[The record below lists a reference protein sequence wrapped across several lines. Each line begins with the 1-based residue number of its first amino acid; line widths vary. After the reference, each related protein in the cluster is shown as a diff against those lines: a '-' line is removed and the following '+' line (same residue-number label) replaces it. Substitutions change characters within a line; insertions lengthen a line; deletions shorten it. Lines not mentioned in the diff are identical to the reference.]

1 MKQNK
6 KPPYCHSRVGGNPD
20 LNLSEMFRD
29 YRNLKSLDSRLHG
42 NDGAGIAYFNLLYR
56 QISDD
61 LSVYSGRVI
70 F

>member
-1 MKQNK
+1 
-6 KPPYCHSRVGGNPD
+6 
-20 LNLSEMFRD
+20 MFRD

>member
-1 MKQNK
+1 
-6 KPPYCHSRVGGNPD
+6 
-20 LNLSEMFRD
+20 MFRD
-29 YRNLKSLDSRLHG
+29 YRNLKSLDSRLRG
-42 NDGAGIAYFNLLYR
+42 NDGTGIAYFNLLYR